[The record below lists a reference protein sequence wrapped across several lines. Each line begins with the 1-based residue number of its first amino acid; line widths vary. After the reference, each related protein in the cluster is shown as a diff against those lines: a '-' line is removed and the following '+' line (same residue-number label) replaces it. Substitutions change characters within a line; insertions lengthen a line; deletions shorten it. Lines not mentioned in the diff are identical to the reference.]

1 MGARH
6 GFAALALIG
15 VLAGCGGDGET
26 TFDAEGFVAAVN
38 AGGAGL
44 ELGDELPNT
53 QEGVE
58 VREVKVTRAG
68 GGSIVVAAD
77 EEAGRAEHTRC
88 EAAVTLLCYRA
99 ANVVLLLED
108 ELAPP
113 ERMRLEAAFTAL
125 ADD

>member
-1 MGARH
+1 VGARH
-6 GFAALALIG
+6 GLAALASAL
-15 VLAGCGGDGET
+15 VLAGCGGGDET
-26 TFDAEGFVAAVN
+26 EFDAEGFVDALN

-44 ELGDELPNT
+44 ELGDELANT

-58 VREVKVTRAG
+58 VRAVKVTRAG

-77 EEAGRAEHTRC
+77 EEAGRAEHARC

-125 ADD
+125 AED